1 MREHR
6 KIIIGL
12 TLLLAAVF
20 ATYWLYTSERQHQRA
35 LTELANTS
43 LGVNSTA
50 SEKGEIPELEVQLY
64 FHHPDAVTPNADLL
78 VSEKRLIFQNNDPLV
93 MARQIIDNLLD
104 GPMEGGLP
112 IFSAQA
118 QLRQVHLLDNKTL
131 VVDLSKETISQL
143 TGGVIVEF
151 SALQSITR
159 SLIENLG
166 EIKQIIFLIDGNSQS
181 TFAGHISIN
190 QAFM

>member
-1 MREHR
+1 
-6 KIIIGL
+6 
-12 TLLLAAVF
+12 
-20 ATYWLYTSERQHQRA
+20 
-35 LTELANTS
+35 
-43 LGVNSTA
+43 
-50 SEKGEIPELEVQLY
+50 
-64 FHHPDAVTPNADLL
+64 
-78 VSEKRLIFQNNDPLV
+78 

-104 GPMEGGLP
+104 GPMEEGLP
-112 IFSAQA
+112 IFSAQS

-166 EIKQIIFLIDGNSQS
+166 QIKQVIFHFSFNLR
-181 TFAGHISIN
+181 H
-190 QAFM
+190 